1 MALMNWQESPAW
13 NLLEQFKYHSKQYN
27 RVPKHPQTTKQPL
40 HILDSKMHQEQDTPS
55 IYIYFFNWKGKKFY
69 VTSLHWFLKTLIAD
83 TLKPVVGET
92 WRYLR
97 NKKKICNL
105 FPDKTHPDNECYP
118 NEIRNLFLM
127 KFMDWK
133 VMGAK
138 AGREGKNSER
148 GKPCVLSTRK
158 RTLNFTSLRTISW
171 SNCHKNRSYLSWWSS
186 FRLRNREHDRLYSE
200 AVRMCARVRVFS
212 SCPPDGRCHLH
223 CWDLS
228 PSISAAGLFF
238 YMQGLV

>member
-1 MALMNWQESPAW
+1 MFQNIPKLPSNHYTS
-13 NLLEQFKYHSKQYN
+13 LILKCIRSKTHHQF
-27 RVPKHPQTTKQPL
+27 
-40 HILDSKMHQEQDTPS
+40 
-55 IYIYFFNWKGKKFY
+55 IYVFFNWKGKKFY

-127 KFMDWK
+127 KCMDWK

-138 AGREGKNSER
+138 AGRERIQKEEN
-148 GKPCVLSTRK
+148 P
-158 RTLNFTSLRTISW
+158 
-171 SNCHKNRSYLSWWSS
+171 
-186 FRLRNREHDRLYSE
+186 
-200 AVRMCARVRVFS
+200 VFS
-212 SCPPDGRCHLH
+212 PLEKGSWTSHLSGRSV
-223 CWDLS
+223 DQ
-228 PSISAAGLFF
+228 IVTRIGLIFLGGQVF
-238 YMQGLV
+238 G